1 MPRRPPPAGL
11 GHREVLTALLA
22 ADFPGARELRAQV
35 AEVSPGRPWGAESP
49 STDLTVPSWV
59 PAAPV
64 ADGVLPAVGT
74 VLDDSGALVGELLV
88 WVSDGRLSALE
99 YAWYGDTAATRLP
112 DPARIRVL

>member
-1 MPRRPPPAGL
+1 MPRRPPPAAL
-11 GHREVLTALLA
+11 GYRQALTALLA
-22 ADFPGARELRAQV
+22 ADLPGVRELRAQV
-35 AEVSPGRPWGAESP
+35 AEVSLGRPWGAESP

-74 VLDDSGALVGELLV
+74 VRGDFGEPAGELLV

-99 YAWYGDTAATRLP
+99 YAWYGDTAPTRLP